1 MCEQE
6 RRSSLKQA
14 SLTGYTICPVEGITT
29 TTPRRLRAAMR
40 NSRCS
45 DVISPASSHSDVKL
59 LASLTTNRNSNAN
72 SQRSRQHTSSRRST
86 QSQCQASAASDVK
99 RRTSSLSV
107 TDRQQLHGS
116 YDDDDDERLQ
126 TTSSANIVDTAD
138 ICNCSPS
145 FGARQPG
152 LAASRRHLADITS
165 TTSSLPAG
173 EAGTTQTQSGDATH
187 AGISSQVWIEMASE
201 MTTQSMQCCS
211 KPWNGADIEL
221 SVLWHFVVKTSRQS
235 LTNQHW
241 RCDMSPLVCEWLTWR
256 LHNETS
262 QNRRLYTHSDAVT
275 TLPSS
280 WRFCDS
286 RARRWYRSVIF
297 LQGRNHSLHGSA
309 ELL

>member
-1 MCEQE
+1 M
-6 RRSSLKQA
+6 KQA

-116 YDDDDDERLQ
+116 HDDDDDDERLQ

-187 AGISSQVWIEMASE
+187 AGISSQV
-201 MTTQSMQCCS
+201 
-211 KPWNGADIEL
+211 
-221 SVLWHFVVKTSRQS
+221 
-235 LTNQHW
+235 
-241 RCDMSPLVCEWLTWR
+241 
-256 LHNETS
+256 
-262 QNRRLYTHSDAVT
+262 
-275 TLPSS
+275 
-280 WRFCDS
+280 
-286 RARRWYRSVIF
+286 
-297 LQGRNHSLHGSA
+297 
-309 ELL
+309 